1 MKEKFN
7 IIPEVKRFIENSKK
21 SILLINGAAGTGK
34 TIFTLELLKFYSEQ
48 KLETIYL
55 STRVDAL
62 SLLSQFSWL
71 KNSLGSK
78 NIIDL
83 TQTQTTR
90 MDHYAT
96 SILFDSVQEFT
107 QNIYLLLEE
116 RGLDKP
122 KIAAIDS
129 IEALSEI
136 VNEPSKNLY
145 RPVFDLAK
153 NTNTIFILVSEKERN
168 PEASY
173 LSDGVI
179 TLKKENIENRYLRSL
194 SIEKLRGVD
203 IRNPI
208 YYFTLKDAHFKYF
221 ESYPFTLPMLN
232 ITEYHPPISDGEGT
246 PLYKRHMF
254 STGSQSLDKIL
265 GGYQKGSFIVFYSRG
280 DVSWSN
286 VLDIVGHT
294 SENFLVQNGAV
305 LLIPMAGFS
314 PRFFHRQFAR
324 LVGKEKFE
332 NNCVVLMPD
341 VQTDESTMWLR
352 QLSSKPGLAYEQIL
366 SEYTTLSEKYS
377 RVLVLIGFDTL
388 ETYFGPQ
395 QAEKIATKI
404 ISHIK
409 LDQNIVFGLTCDDS
423 QIQKKIKRNSD
434 YLFTVFNR
442 EGKLFLYGVHPSTS
456 IINVT
461 VDTSESHPLTHYE
474 EVL

>member
-1 MKEKFN
+1 MKEKLK
-7 IIPEVKRFIENSKK
+7 IIPEIRRFVEKSKK
-21 SILLINGAAGTGK
+21 SVLLINGAAGTGK
-34 TIFTLELLKFYSEQ
+34 TILTLELLGAYSKEIDA
-48 KLETIYL
+48 IYL
-55 STRVDAL
+55 STRVDAP
-62 SLLSQFSWL
+62 SLLSHFPWL
-71 KNSLGSK
+71 SNSLGEK

-90 MDHYAT
+90 MDHYKS

-116 RGLDKP
+116 RGLEKP

-129 IEALSEI
+129 VEALSEV
-136 VNEPSKNLY
+136 VNEPTKALY
-145 RPVFDLAK
+145 RPMFDLAK
-153 NTNTIFILVSEKERN
+153 NTNTLFILVSERERN
-168 PEASY
+168 PEAEY

-194 SIEKLRGVD
+194 IIEKLRGTG
-203 IRNPI
+203 IKNPI
-208 YYFTLKDAHFKYF
+208 YYFTLKDAHFDYF
-221 ESYPFTLPMLN
+221 ESYPFTLPMLK
-232 ITEYHPPISDGEGT
+232 IMEYHPPVNDTKGSAFYDH
-246 PLYKRHMF
+246 YMF
-254 STGSQSLDKIL
+254 STGNQSFDKIL
-265 GGYQKGSFIVFYSRG
+265 GGYQKGSFVVFYSIG

-294 SENFLVQNGAV
+294 SENFLVQDGAV

-314 PRFFHRQFAR
+314 PNFFHRQFAQ
-324 LVGKEKFE
+324 LVGKKTFE

-341 VQTDESTMWLR
+341 VQTDESTLWLR
-352 QLSSKPGLAYEQIL
+352 QLSNKPGLAYEQIL
-366 SEYTTLSEKYS
+366 TEYTHLSENYS

-442 EGKLFLYGVHPSTS
+442 EGKLFLYGVHPATNV
-456 IINVT
+456 INVT
-461 VDTSESHPLTHYE
+461 VDMTGPHPLTKYT